1 MRLPLPL
8 HQHKTLQPSPSPA
21 APSAG
26 GAPQEMLIRRFLLGD
41 ACQKMLLT
49 SPIPM
54 HVEPTAPKPMCFLL
68 LPQLARTPIP
78 ICVPPN
84 SQLSQGCLPELQLVN
99 LPPSPPRCTS
109 PPVLT
114 QLGWE
119 SSAADPAPGFL
130 DRTTA
135 CSLSGAQPGTA
146 IQEPDLFG
154 LLLHWRQCL
163 S

>member
-1 MRLPLPL
+1 MAFTNLAFTSTGSPTSPPMRLPLPL

-114 QLGWE
+114 QLG
-119 SSAADPAPGFL
+119 
-130 DRTTA
+130 
-135 CSLSGAQPGTA
+135 
-146 IQEPDLFG
+146 
-154 LLLHWRQCL
+154 
-163 S
+163 